1 MKQFEYVII
10 SPLLFCTMCHV
21 FTVMD
26 HIETA
31 IYCLTSSPNTIF
43 SISLPFLTALEGRK
57 MF

>member
-1 MKQFEYVII
+1 MKQFKYVII
-10 SPLLFCTMCHV
+10 SPLLFWTMCHV

-31 IYCLTSSPNTIF
+31 IYCLTSSQNTLLG
-43 SISLPFLTALEGRK
+43 ISPPFLTALEGRK